1 MIKLSIVIPVYNE
14 EERLE
19 KTFTALKQGVI
30 SDVFQISEVIFVD
43 DGSRDNTKKLIKKWI
58 LNQAQDDSTK
68 YRLLS
73 YSRNKG
79 KGYAVKTGMLDAQG
93 DYILFMDADMST
105 PLPELLKMQPVMV
118 EGKDVIIG
126 TRKNGHSTVIKHQP
140 LYRELL
146 GKAFTLLSNIIT
158 NTWVTDFTCGFKV
171 FSKDAAQMVFS
182 RARIDRWGY
191 DAEIL
196 FIANNLGMTMKE
208 VPVVWTND
216 ERSKVNLLKALPQTL
231 GELYTIRKNAITGLY
246 AFNKGSLLSNFK
258 PALRWLSTFI

>member
-19 KTFTALKQGVI
+19 KTFTALKQGVV

-43 DGSRDNTKKLIKKWI
+43 DGSRDNTKKLINTWIKQNTSKKT
-58 LNQAQDDSTK
+58 A
-68 YRLLS
+68 YRLIS
-73 YSRNKG
+73 YGENRG
-79 KGYAVKTGMLDAQG
+79 KGYAVKAGMLDAQG

-105 PLPELLKMQPVMV
+105 PLPELLKMQPVML
-118 EGKDVIIG
+118 EKKDVIIG

-171 FSKDAAQMVFS
+171 FSHKAAQQVFS
-182 RARIDRWGY
+182 RARIERWGY

-196 FIANNLGMTMKE
+196 FIAKNLGMSMKE
-208 VPVVWTND
+208 VPVVWAND
-216 ERSKVNLLKALPQTL
+216 DRSKVNLMKALPQTL
-231 GELYTIRKNAITGLY
+231 GELYTIRANAIKGLY
-246 AFNKGSLLSNFK
+246 NFKKGSLLSNFK
-258 PALRWLSTFI
+258 PALQWLSTFI

>member
-1 MIKLSIVIPVYNE
+1 MFKLSIIIPVYNE

-19 KTFTALKQGVI
+19 KTFSALKKGVR
-30 SDVFQISEVIFVD
+30 SDVFQIGEVIFVD
-43 DGSRDNTKKLIKKWI
+43 DGSYDATKKMIRAWIKSMK
-58 LNQAQDDSTK
+58 SKKTS
-68 YRLLS
+68 YRLIS
-73 YSRNKG
+73 SGMNHG
-79 KGYAVKTGMLDAQG
+79 KGYAVKTGMLAATG

-105 PLPELLKMQPVMV
+105 PLPELLKMQQAMLD
-118 EGKDVIIG
+118 GKDVIIG

-146 GKAFTLLSNIIT
+146 GKAFTLLSNIVT

-171 FSKDAAQMVFS
+171 FSYKASQQVFS
-182 RARIDRWGY
+182 RAQVKRWGY

-196 FIANNLGMTMKE
+196 FIANKLDMSMKE

-216 ERSKVNLLKALPQTL
+216 DRSKVNLIKALPQTL
-231 GELYTIRKNAITGLY
+231 GELYAIRKNAIAGLY
-246 AFNKGSLLSNFK
+246 NFEKGSLLSNVK

>member
-1 MIKLSIVIPVYNE
+1 MFKLSIAVPVYNE
-14 EERLE
+14 AERLE
-19 KTFTALKQGVI
+19 KTFTALKQGVR
-30 SDVFQISEVIFVD
+30 SDVFQIKEVIFVD
-43 DGSRDNTKKLIKKWI
+43 DGSRDDTKKMIKAWI
-58 LNQAQDDSTK
+58 KHIKTVKTA
-68 YRLLS
+68 YRLIS
-73 YSRNKG
+73 YGKNRG
-79 KGYAVKTGMLDAQG
+79 KGYAVKTGMLAATG

-140 LYRELL
+140 LYREVL

-171 FSKDAAQMVFS
+171 FSHEAAQKVFS
-182 RARIDRWGY
+182 RARIERWGY

-196 FIANNLGMTMKE
+196 FIAKNLGMSMKE
-208 VPVVWTND
+208 VPVVWAND
-216 ERSKVNLLKALPQTL
+216 DRSKVNLMKALPQTL
-231 GELYTIRKNAITGLY
+231 AELYTIRKNALRGRY
-246 AFNKGSLLSNFK
+246 NFGKGSFLNNFE

>member
-19 KTFTALKQGVI
+19 KTFTALKQGVR
-30 SDVFQISEVIFVD
+30 SGAFQIAEVIFVD
-43 DGSRDNTKKLIKKWI
+43 DGSRDNTKKMINTWIKQIK
-58 LNQAQDDSTK
+58 TK
-68 YRLLS
+68 KTAYRLVS
-73 YSRNKG
+73 YGKNHG
-79 KGYAVKTGMLDAQG
+79 KGYAVKTGMLAASG

-105 PLPELLKMQPVMV
+105 PLPELLKMQPVMLD
-118 EGKDVIIG
+118 GKDVIIG

-146 GKAFTLLSNIIT
+146 GKVFTLLSNIIT

-171 FSKDAAQMVFS
+171 FSHDAAQKVFS
-182 RARIDRWGY
+182 RAQIERWGY

-196 FIANNLGMTMKE
+196 FIANSLAISMKE
-208 VPVVWTND
+208 VPVIWTND

-231 GELYTIRKNAITGLY
+231 GELYTIRKNAMKGLY
-246 AFNKGSLLSNFK
+246 NFKKGSLLSNFK
-258 PALRWLSTFI
+258 PALRWLSMFI